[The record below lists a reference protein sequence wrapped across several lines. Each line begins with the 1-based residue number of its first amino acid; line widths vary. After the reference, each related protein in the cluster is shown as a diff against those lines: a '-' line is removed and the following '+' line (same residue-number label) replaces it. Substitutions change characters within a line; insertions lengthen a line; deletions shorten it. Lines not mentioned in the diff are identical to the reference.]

1 MHDKKP
7 DELLRDGIIELGLT
21 PSKEQINAFMAYL
34 SELKKWNKAYNL
46 TALKKDEDIIIK
58 HFLDSLL
65 YLKAIPNGE
74 IRIADVGSGAGF
86 PGIPIKIIMPE
97 IEMFLIEPSRKKSA
111 FLNHIIRQLKLKR
124 IEVIEK
130 RIEEIKV
137 GRELPFSVDAAVTR
151 ALFSIGDF
159 IKKAKPIVREGGIL
173 ILNKGPKV
181 REEIRTI
188 KDLNYEILHLS
199 LPLSDVKRNIVVI
212 RVE

>member
-1 MHDKKP
+1 MHDRKP
-7 DELLRDGIIELGLT
+7 NELLRDGIIELGLM

-65 YLKAIPNGE
+65 YLKAIPDGE

-97 IEMFLIEPSRKKSA
+97 IETFLIEPSRKKSA
-111 FLNHIIRQLKLKR
+111 FLRHITRQLRLEK

-137 GRELPFSVDAAVTR
+137 NHELLFPVDVAVTR
-151 ALFSIGDF
+151 ALFSVKDF
-159 IKKAKPIVREGGIL
+159 LKKASHIVRKGGIL

-181 REEIRTI
+181 
-188 KDLNYEILHLS
+188 KDDTKMLKGIEYEILTLH
-199 LPLSDVKRNIVVI
+199 LPLSDIQRYILIFKI
-212 RVE
+212 

>member
-111 FLNHIIRQLKLKR
+111 FLNHIIRQLKLER